1 MKLHDLKPAPGSHRD
16 TKRVG
21 RGHGSGSVKTAGKG
35 MGGQTARAGAGPHR
49 AFEGGQN
56 EITRRLP
63 FKRGVGFFNRYSVT
77 YEIFNVGDLAAS
89 QVEEITPEVLL
100 ASGLIKNLKKPIKI
114 LGDGDVAR
122 PLHVTAHKVSN
133 PHNKKSKLPVGRLR
147 RLRRGKSFAAHA
159 AAKRRSAEERG
170 LSIAWPWS
178 IAP

>member
-21 RGHGSGSVKTAGKG
+21 RGHGSGRGKTAGKG
-35 MGGQTARAGAGPHR
+35 MGGQTARAGSGPHR

-56 EITRRLP
+56 EITRRMP

-100 ASGLIKNLKKPIKI
+100 QAGLVKNLKKPIKI
-114 LGDGDVAR
+114 LGDGDVVR
-122 PLHVTAHKVSN
+122 PLHVTAHKVS
-133 PHNKKSKLPVGRLR
+133 KSAQQKIEAAGGTVTMLPAWEVIRRPRGR
-147 RLRRGKSFAAHA
+147 
-159 AAKRRSAEERG
+159 
-170 LSIAWPWS
+170 
-178 IAP
+178 